1 MKNFAVF
8 LLAANILWWGWQLA
22 SDSHETQP
30 SVQKPT
36 EASFIQAEKKLQMLA
51 EKKESAQVM
60 ELKSETSQT
69 EPDTVAPAERVI
81 ESPVAINDMPWCGE
95 TGSISNN
102 ADALKILEKWKSARA
117 DGLVVTAQE
126 VSSTTW
132 WVHLPPFANESE
144 AKKKLSELQEKKID
158 SYYMRTGELA
168 GGISL
173 GVFSR
178 QQSALSVQVDLQKK
192 GYKTELRE
200 IPRSEQRFRVQLKL
214 QDRERL
220 QERAIKELLTGFQQ
234 VAIQEIPCK

>member
-126 VSSTTW
+126 VS
-132 WVHLPPFANESE
+132 
-144 AKKKLSELQEKKID
+144 ELQEKKID